1 MCLDKTILIVV
12 ILYLINFRCLII
24 LCMHAH
30 SFIILDHEF
39 SINKFYFFFNLQFS
53 SIKKRPSKKSGQNY
67 GRIRPGLM
75 GRNYVDHLAG

>member
-30 SFIILDHEF
+30 SFITLDHELL
-39 SINKFYFFFNLQFS
+39 IKFNLQFS
-53 SIKKRPSKKSGQNY
+53 STVHYLYTQPIAYN
-67 GRIRPGLM
+67 
-75 GRNYVDHLAG
+75 NN